1 MDRMKALKGFI
12 QNSDIIRTILL
23 FSLLLV
29 LLFSIVVAVRNNNS
43 LLLNAYEVPGT
54 FLNT

>member
-1 MDRMKALKGFI
+1 MDRMKSLKGFI

-29 LLFSIVVAVRNNNS
+29 LLFPIVVAVRNNNS

>member
-1 MDRMKALKGFI
+1 MDRMKSLKGFI

-29 LLFSIVVAVRNNNS
+29 LLFPIVVAVRNNNS
-43 LLLNAYEVPGT
+43 LLLNAFEVPGT

>member
-1 MDRMKALKGFI
+1 MDRMKSLKGFI

-29 LLFSIVVAVRNNNS
+29 LLFPIVVAVRNNNS
-43 LLLNAYEVPGT
+43 LLLNAYEGPGT